1 VMNNL
6 VEIESV
12 EQVTEAEE
20 VNKKKQ
26 RGRERERERELNFL
40 YFTNLIMID

>member
-1 VMNNL
+1 MNNL

-20 VNKKKQ
+20 VQKKKKQ
-26 RGRERERERELNFL
+26 RGRERELNFL